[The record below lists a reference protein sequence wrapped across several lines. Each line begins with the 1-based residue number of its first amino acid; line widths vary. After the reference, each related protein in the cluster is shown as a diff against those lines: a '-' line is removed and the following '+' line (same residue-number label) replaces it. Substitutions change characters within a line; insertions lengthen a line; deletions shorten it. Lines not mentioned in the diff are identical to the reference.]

1 MVKGTTQSWKE
12 RGILVFLRF
21 STLLLWLC
29 LCGLAVFAF
38 GLGSSADG
46 YSLWAGVRLGVSHVH
61 APAQHTPTSIL
72 ALLVGKLVTFYT
84 VCLLFWILQQN
95 QGQVFSKINQQSSK
109 RDNQNVAEKSPELG
123 SHQLSEEKLREDN
136 QLGEQD
142 SDLEGDVVPIVIRP
156 GHIRFEPLKKGL
168 ILHFYLTVV
177 PSD

>member
-12 RGILVFLRF
+12 RGILVFVRF
-21 STLLLWLC
+21 STLLLWLY
-29 LCGLAVFAF
+29 LCGIAVFAF

-46 YSLWAGVRLGVSHVH
+46 YSLWVGVRLRVSHVH
-61 APAQHTPTSIL
+61 APAQHTPTSISV
-72 ALLVGKLVTFYT
+72 LLVGKLVTSYT

-95 QGQVFSKINQQSSK
+95 QMQLFSKINQQSSK

-123 SHQLSEEKLREDN
+123 SHKLSEEKLREDN

-142 SDLEGDVVPIVIRP
+142 SDVEGDVVPIVIRP

-168 ILHFYLTVV
+168 SLHFYLTAV